1 VKKIILFILLSSL
14 YLFAEGT
21 LLHGL
26 IPYKPINDKN
36 SISGSLIFRGS
47 VCVGKFAKVWAN
59 KYKQIYPKIKINI
72 ALKDSK
78 SGIEALINDR
88 ANIALSSKKITI
100 PQMHDFRLQ
109 KGYYPTEIKVALD
122 AIIIYAN
129 KNNPIKKV
137 SLDELDAIFSKT
149 RKRKYKE
156 DINNWKQLGFSDNN
170 ISIYLYKN
178 SEGLKDFFKDSV
190 LMRGEYKD
198 IPDTNYLQDFNST
211 IKAIKD
217 DKYAISFG
225 EMIRDD
231 YTVKAL
237 SVSKSYKFPYFKPT
251 INNIVNH
258 KYPLTRYFY
267 IYLDIPPKQ
276 KVSQNI
282 YEFIKFI
289 FSKDGQRILLN
300 QGEIPISLTQMGKEI
315 NKIEGE

>member
-1 VKKIILFILLSSL
+1 MKKLILLILVSSL
-14 YLFAEGT
+14 YLFSSES
-21 LLHGL
+21 LLQDL
-26 IPYKPINDKN
+26 IPYKPLDKN
-36 SISGSLIFRGS
+36 SINGSLIIRGS
-47 VCVGKFAKVWAN
+47 NCVGKFVKEWAKR
-59 KYKQIYPKIKINI
+59 YKQIYPKIKIDI

-78 SGIEALINDR
+78 SGIEALMNDR

-100 PQMHDFRLQ
+100 PQMHNFRLK

-122 AIIIYAN
+122 AVIIYVN
-129 KNNPIKKV
+129 KSNPIQKV

-170 ISIYLYKN
+170 ITIYLYRN
-178 SEGLKDFFKDSV
+178 SEGLKDFFKDTV

-198 IPDTNYLQDFNST
+198 IPDTNYLQDFNNT

-217 DKYAISFG
+217 NKYGITFG
-225 EMIRDD
+225 ETIKDN
-231 YTVKAL
+231 YKIKAL
-237 SVSKSYKFPYFKPT
+237 SISKSYKFPYFRPT
-251 INNIVNH
+251 KNNIKSH

-276 KVSQNI
+276 RVSQNI

-300 QGEIPISLTQMGKEI
+300 QDGIPISITQIGKEI
-315 NKIEGE
+315 SKIEGE